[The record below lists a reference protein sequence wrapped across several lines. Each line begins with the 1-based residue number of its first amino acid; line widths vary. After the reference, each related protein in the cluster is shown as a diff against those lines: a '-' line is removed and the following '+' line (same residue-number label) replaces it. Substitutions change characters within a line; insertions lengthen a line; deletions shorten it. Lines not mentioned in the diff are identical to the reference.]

1 MVGDRSYGS
10 ADEWLGRIRRMRSL
24 EAEITSKRLRERLD
38 AIPAVTAVRD
48 AAEGLHLYLVGGAV
62 RDLVLGLGRIDL
74 DLAVEAPGDAVAALA
89 RRIDPQA
96 RAHERFG
103 TATATAAGVPVD
115 LAATRA
121 EVYESPGALPR
132 VEPAPIGDD
141 LARRDFTLN
150 AMAVRLAEKPRLLDP
165 HGGLG
170 DLGAG
175 RLRVL
180 HERSFADDPTRALR
194 AARYAAR
201 LALALEP
208 RTAELLRATDLDTVS
223 AERVEAELRRLAGE
237 PDPAAALSLLAD
249 WGLVEADVEVASAAL
264 EVVGR
269 ARWGG
274 IADRA
279 ATFLAAAGVKAGRY
293 RAPAAIDPARELV
306 GLPPLAPSELTAR
319 ARGRTGVEL
328 AIARALGADWL
339 DRYVA
344 EWRDVRLDIGGVD
357 LLAAGVPEGPAVGQG
372 LAAALAA
379 KLDGQVGGR
388 DAELAVA
395 LEAAQRGE

>member
-1 MVGDRSYGS
+1 MVGNRSYGS
-10 ADEWLGRIRRMRSL
+10 AKEWPGRTRRMRSL
-24 EAEITSKRLRERLD
+24 EAEITPQRLRERLD
-38 AIPAVTAVRD
+38 AIPALGAVRD
-48 AAEGLHLYLVGGAV
+48 AAGGLDLYLVGGAV
-62 RDLVLGLGRIDL
+62 RDLILGLGRIDL
-74 DLAVEAPGDAVAALA
+74 DLAVDAPGDAVAALA
-89 RRIDPQA
+89 RRIDPEA
-96 RAHERFG
+96 RVHQRFS
-103 TATATAAGVPVD
+103 TATATAAGAPVD

-141 LARRDFTLN
+141 LARRDFTVN
-150 AMAVRLAEKPRLLDP
+150 AMALRIAEEPRLLDP
-165 HGGLG
+165 HRGLA
-170 DLGAG
+170 DLDAG
-175 RLRVL
+175 LVRVL

-208 RTAELLRATDLDTVS
+208 RTAKLLRAADLDTPS
-223 AERVEAELRRLAGE
+223 AERIEAELRRLAGE
-237 PDPAAALSLLAD
+237 PDPAAALGLLVD
-249 WGLVEADVEVASAAL
+249 WGLVEADVELASAAL
-264 EVVGR
+264 EVLGR
-269 ARWGG
+269 SRWVG

-279 ATFLAAAGVKAGRY
+279 ATFLAAAGAKAGRY
-293 RAPAAIDPARELV
+293 RAPAAIDRARELAS
-306 GLPPLAPSELTAR
+306 LPPLPPSELTAH

-344 EWRDVRLDIGGVD
+344 EWRDVRLEIGGAE
-357 LLAAGVPEGPAVGQG
+357 LLAAGVPEGPAVGRG

-379 KLDGQVGGR
+379 KLDGHVGGR